1 MTAKHP
7 APGEPPTPAT
17 APSAPHTS
25 PLTTALAQLSSA
37 VELLGFDDGLHQ
49 MLATPRR
56 ELHVAVPL
64 RRDDGR
70 IELHAGYRVQHN
82 ISRGPGKGGLRFAP
96 GVDID
101 EVRALAMWMTW
112 KCAVVELPYGGA
124 KGGVAI
130 DPRGYSPAELE
141 RVTRRYTSEVMPI
154 IGPERDIMAPD
165 VGTAEQTMSWVMDT
179 YSVNSGYTIPAV
191 VTGKPLAVGGSLG
204 RATATSRG
212 VVHAT
217 AAALADA
224 GVEMAEV
231 TAAVQGFG
239 KVGSHAARFLAEGG
253 ARVLAVS
260 DAEGGVHNPA
270 GLDIPALHAHVA
282 TTGTV
287 AGFTGGDPI
296 DNAGLLA
303 LDVDVLIPAATE
315 DVLDADTAR
324 TVKARWVVEGAN
336 GPTTSEGD
344 RVLAERGVVVV
355 PDILANAGGVVVSY
369 FEWVQANQAYWWT
382 EREIEDRLEH
392 RMRSAYAAVAQ
403 RARADGITL
412 RDAALVIGVRRVA
425 EAHQLRGLYP

>member
-1 MTAKHP
+1 MTAS
-7 APGEPPTPAT
+7 ETPPSPIPAT
-17 APSAPHTS
+17 PDAHPSDTS
-25 PLTTALAQLSSA
+25 PLATALSQLASA
-37 VELLGFDDGLHQ
+37 VDLLGYDGGLHH

-70 IELHAGYRVQHN
+70 IELLAGYRVQHN
-82 ISRGPGKGGLRFAP
+82 ISRGPGKGGLRYAP
-96 GVDID
+96 SVDID

-165 VGTAEQTMSWVMDT
+165 IGTTEQTMSWVMDT

-217 AAALADA
+217 DAALADA
-224 GVEMAEV
+224 GVSLSDV
-231 TAAVQGFG
+231 SAAVQGFG
-239 KVGSHAARFLAEGG
+239 KVGSHAARFLAESGT
-253 ARVLAVS
+253 RVVAVS
-260 DAEGGVHNPA
+260 DQYGGVQA
-270 GLDIPALHAHVA
+270 SGGLDIAALHAFVA
-282 TTGTV
+282 DTGSV
-287 AGFTGGDPI
+287 VGFPGADPI
-296 DNAGLLA
+296 DNTDLLA
-303 LDVDVLIPAATE
+303 LDVDVLIPAAIE
-315 DVLDADTAR
+315 GVLDEETAR

-336 GPTTSEGD
+336 GPTTAAGD
-344 RVLAERGVVVV
+344 RVLAERGITVV

-412 RDAALVIGVRRVA
+412 RDAALVIGIRRVA